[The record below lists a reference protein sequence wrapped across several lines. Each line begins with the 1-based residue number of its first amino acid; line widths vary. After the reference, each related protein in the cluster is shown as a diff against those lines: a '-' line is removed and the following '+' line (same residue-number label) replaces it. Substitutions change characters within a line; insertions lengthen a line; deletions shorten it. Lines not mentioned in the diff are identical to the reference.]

1 MNPQGQNEKSKW
13 AAEFLLSGK
22 SPDYVKGILEK
33 DGYSNEDSHQIIL
46 DSKNLVCEQFFT
58 LLNGLTNKNIGLSKL
73 PGWSS
78 LDKEVQIYILTQK
91 ALRKQA
97 NDEQIMLIEGKL
109 PGYWKRLVLALRFFS
124 AAGVAFSSIAVKESL
139 FRSYVDWDKKLL
151 IVAWTATAYIYF
163 SYAVQIDK
171 IILSKNQDQAKMA
184 VWEGT
189 GYFEIFVMVIF
200 FWYLAYESNYYRVLP
215 FIYILILIYLFLIY
229 FTSKVRSESYQN
241 THKD

>member
-22 SPDYVKGILEK
+22 SPDYIKGILEK

-73 PGWSS
+73 PGWTS

-97 NDEQIMLIEGKL
+97 NDEQIKHIEGKL

-139 FRSYVDWDKKLL
+139 FGSYVEWGHKLL
-151 IVAWTATAYIYF
+151 ILAWIVTASIYF
-163 SYAVQIDK
+163 SYSVQIEK
-171 IILSKNQDQAKMA
+171 IILRKDQNQNKMA
-184 VWEGT
+184 VWEGM
-189 GYFEIFVMVIF
+189 GYLQVIILFIF
-200 FWYLAYESNYYRVLP
+200 FGYLAYKSNYYRVLP
-215 FIYILILIYLFLIY
+215 FIYILTLIFLILIF
-229 FTSKVRSESYQN
+229 FTSKVRTESYQN
-241 THKD
+241 TYKD